1 MIDFF
6 TMMDQNG
13 LNGFKKAQKW
23 LIYDKK
29 IKLSLV

>member
-1 MIDFF
+1 
-6 TMMDQNG
+6 MMDQNG

-29 IKLSLV
+29 KIKLSLV